1 MELDNFSSINNKIP
15 QDTIVYYED
24 ELEERSNADGDMD
37 P

>member
-24 ELEERSNADGDMD
+24 ELEDKENAQATQD
-37 P
+37 